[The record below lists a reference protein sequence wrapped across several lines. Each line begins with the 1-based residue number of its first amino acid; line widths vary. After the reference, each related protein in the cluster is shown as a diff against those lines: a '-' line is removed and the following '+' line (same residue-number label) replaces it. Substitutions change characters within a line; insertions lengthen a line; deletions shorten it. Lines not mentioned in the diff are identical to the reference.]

1 MAITNHDRIGKAL
14 DLLREGL
21 GPFVDREVTDKVKAR
36 AVRIDTIRRFAEN
49 PMLAN
54 KPVAE
59 WDASALLKLMW
70 DTWNDV
76 FRDALG
82 FTERSLVSELR
93 DWRNRWAHQER
104 LSSDDADRALDSA
117 ERLLIAV
124 SAPQAEEVGKMKR
137 ELRRLVIDEQVR
149 SEKRKT
155 AGPLINAVSADALKP
170 WREVATPHGDVA
182 SGQYQQAEFAA
193 DLWQVHKGEG
203 ADEYRDAH
211 EFFRRT
217 YLTENLK
224 RLLVGAVRRM
234 AGQGGDPVVQLQTNF
249 GGGKTHSMLA
259 LYHLFSGVPPREL
272 LGMDEV
278 LAEAQIDELPA
289 VRRAVLVGNRISP
302 GNPSVKPDGTEVRTL
317 WGELAWQLGGKTA
330 FERVRN
336 DDERA
341 TNPGDALQALFRD
354 HGPCLVLIDEWVA
367 YARQLHEGSDLP
379 GGSFETQFTFA
390 QALTEQA
397 KDANCLVV
405 ISLPAS
411 DVNTESPHS
420 QADDA
425 EVGGIR
431 GRDALARLRN
441 VIGRVDS
448 PWHPA
453 SAQESFEIVRRRL
466 FEQVGSTEA
475 YKQRD
480 LTARAFAE
488 LYSAQSVEFP
498 SECRTADYE
507 RDIQAAYPI
516 HPEIFKRLYEDWSAL
531 PHFQR
536 TRGVLRLMAAVI
548 HSLWEQGDRS
558 PLILPSTLPIDDQRV
573 QSELTR
579 YLPDNW
585 RPVIEKDVDGPNSL
599 PLKIDAAAPNLG
611 KYSAA
616 RRVARTVYLGSA
628 PTTAAAHRGI
638 DDGRV
643 KLGCVMPGEP
653 PAIFGDALRRLASTA
668 TYLYQDAARV
678 WYATQ
683 PTVTKL
689 AEDRAEQLRR
699 NPDDVERELEER
711 LRADLQANGGFAR
724 IHAAPRSG
732 EDVPDEMETRLVV
745 LSAEHPYAKETN
757 NKATVA
763 AQRILESRGNAP
775 RLHRNT
781 LVFLAADQL
790 RLQDLDEALRKYLAW
805 VWILDNRVEHNL
817 DPHQTRQAETQLKA
831 ADATVTARLPETY
844 QWLLTP
850 EQATPQAAITWQ
862 ATRLASAGAL
872 AERAAKRLRSEE
884 LMLSS
889 IGATI
894 LRQYLDSVPLW
905 RSEGSESD
913 HSHVAI
919 RQLASDFA
927 QYLYLPRLATPE
939 VLIDAIEA
947 GAALLTW
954 ETDAFAYAESY
965 DADAERYRG
974 LSGGRVLRLGTDPSG
989 LLVKPTIAREQL
1001 DAETPQPQG
1010 GDQPGPDSPPRPSS
1024 EDPNGPTPP
1033 PEQAP
1038 KARRY
1043 HGSVAL
1049 DAARV
1054 GRDAGRIAD
1063 EVVSHLAGLV
1073 KAQVKVTLE
1082 IEAEVPDGAPDD
1094 VVRTVTENSHTLKFT
1109 SYGFEKS

>member
-1 MAITNHDRIGKAL
+1 
-14 DLLREGL
+14 
-21 GPFVDREVTDKVKAR
+21 
-36 AVRIDTIRRFAEN
+36 
-49 PMLAN
+49 MLAD
-54 KPVAE
+54 KPISE

-124 SAPQAEEVGKMKR
+124 SAAEADEVGKMKR
-137 ELRRLVIDEQVR
+137 ELRRLVFDEQMR
-149 SEKRKT
+149 SEKRKAT
-155 AGPLINAVSADALKP
+155 GPLISAVAADALKP

-217 YLTENLK
+217 FLTENLK

-234 AGQGGDPVVQLQTNF
+234 AGKGGDPVVQLQTNF

-259 LYHLFSGVPPREL
+259 LYHLFSDVPPLEL

-278 LAEAQIDELPA
+278 LAEAQIEELPT

-317 WGELAWQLGGKTA
+317 WGELAWQLGGKAA
-330 FERVRN
+330 FERVRR

-341 TNPGDALQALFRD
+341 TNPGDALQALFQD

-367 YARQLHEGSDLP
+367 YARQLHDGSDLP

-397 KDANCLVV
+397 KQANCLVA

-411 DVNTESPHS
+411 DINTDSPHA

-448 PWHPA
+448 PWSPA
-453 SAQESFEIVRRRL
+453 SVQESFEIVRRRL
-466 FEQVGSTEA
+466 FEQLGGTEA

-488 LYSAQSVEFP
+488 LYDAQSVEFP

-516 HPEIFKRLYEDWSAL
+516 HPEILNRLYEDWSAL

-536 TRGVLRLMAAVI
+536 TRGMLRLMAAVI

-558 PLILPSTLPIDDQRV
+558 PLILPSTVPIDDARV

-585 RPVIEKDVDGPNSL
+585 TPVIEKDVDGPNSL

-611 KYSAA
+611 KHSAA

-699 NPDDVERELEER
+699 HPDDVERELEER
-711 LRADLQANGGFAR
+711 LRADLRADASFAR
-724 IHAAPRSG
+724 VHATPKSG
-732 EDVPDEMETRLVV
+732 DDVPDELETRLVV
-745 LSAEHPYAKETN
+745 LSAEHPYSKEPDSRAETAAKG
-757 NKATVA
+757 
-763 AQRILESRGNAP
+763 ILESRGAAP

-781 LVFLAADQL
+781 LIFLAADQL

-805 VWILDNRVEHNL
+805 VWILDNKVEHNL
-817 DPHQTRQAETQLKA
+817 DPHQTRQAENQLKA

-862 ATRLASAGAL
+862 ATRLAGAGTL

-905 RSEGSESD
+905 RAEGSDAD
-913 HSHVAI
+913 HPHVGV
-919 RQLASDFA
+919 RQLVSDFA
-927 QYLYLPRLATPE
+927 QYLYLPRLAAPD
-939 VLIDAIEA
+939 VLIAAIET
-947 GAALLTW
+947 GMALLTW
-954 ETDAFAYAESY
+954 ETDAFAYAESH
-965 DADAERYRG
+965 DADTQRYRG
-974 LSGGRVLRLGTDPSG
+974 LSAGRAVRLGADPAG
-989 LLVKPTIAREQL
+989 LLVKPEIARKQL
-1001 DAETPQPQG
+1001 DAEAPPPEP
-1010 GDQPGPDSPPRPSS
+1010 GDQPSPAPPADPDV
-1024 EDPNGPTPP
+1024 EDPALPPAQPP
-1033 PEQAP
+1033 PVP
-1038 KARRY
+1038 MARRY

-1049 DAARV
+1049 DATRV
-1054 GRDAGRIAD
+1054 GRDAGLIAD
-1063 EVVSHLAGLV
+1063 EVVAHLTGLV

-1094 VVRTVTENSHTLKFT
+1094 VVRTVTENSHALKFT

>member
-124 SAPQAEEVGKMKR
+124 SAPQAEEVGKMKK

-170 WREVATPHGDVA
+170 WREVVTPHGDVA

-259 LYHLFSGVPPREL
+259 LYHLFSGVPLREL

-289 VRRAVLVGNRISP
+289 VRRTVLVGNRISP

-317 WGELAWQLGGKTA
+317 WGELAWQLGGKAA

-732 EDVPDEMETRLVV
+732 EDVPDELETRLVV
-745 LSAEHPYAKETN
+745 LSADHPYAKEAN

-781 LVFLAADQL
+781 LVFLAADEL

-905 RSEGSESD
+905 RSEGSEAD
-913 HSHVAI
+913 HPHVAM

-947 GAALLTW
+947 GVALLTW

-974 LSGGRVLRLGTDPSG
+974 LRGGRVVRLGTDPSG
-989 LLVKPTIAREQL
+989 LLVKPTIARKQL
-1001 DAETPQPQG
+1001 DAETPQPQSG
-1010 GDQPGPDSPPRPSS
+1010 QPDPESPADPSS
-1024 EDPNGPTPP
+1024 EDPNDPAPP
-1033 PEQAP
+1033 PEQGP

-1063 EVVSHLAGLV
+1063 EVVSHLTGLV